1 MLQLF
6 LIAIRGGNLETGP
19 LTGNDLAMLMSDAM
33 LDRQFLAMLD
43 GVANGTKVFV
53 FHGVPFPDSKS

>member
-19 LTGNDLAMLMSDAM
+19 LTSNDFAMLMSNVM
-33 LDRQFLAMLD
+33 LNRHLLAMLD
-43 GVANGTKVFV
+43 GVANGTKLPV
-53 FHGVPFPDSKS
+53 FHGVPFPDSRS